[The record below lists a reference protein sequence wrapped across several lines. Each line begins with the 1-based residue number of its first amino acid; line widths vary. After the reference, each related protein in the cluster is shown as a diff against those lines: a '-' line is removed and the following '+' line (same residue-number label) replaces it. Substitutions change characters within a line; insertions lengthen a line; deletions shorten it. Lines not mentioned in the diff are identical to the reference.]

1 MLLDF
6 QRGDS
11 ARPKGHALA
20 YYRDASTGSIHATYL
35 IIPPIA
41 IDLAK
46 YMPPM
51 FSQQVSLADAQS
63 IAAVPLPPVPE
74 KVDGGIDYLRSLADA
89 RDDDIV
95 FMGTMNSTDVQS
107 VLMQVTD
114 AAQEYLRV
122 YRAFADALPKG
133 TAPALEEKSGDA
145 DVQEVLYSLM
155 SERDRLAELAKLV
168 GKLRYAIEGSDQSLV
183 KDTLAEI
190 DGLGAHLPPKYRVED
205 ITRDAQLAGD
215 KGRRLSELR
224 LNRCYRIG
232 DEDYRAVETLD
243 AQIRAVESQP

>member
-11 ARPKGHALA
+11 SRPKGHALA
-20 YYRDASTGSIHATYL
+20 YYRDSSGAIHATYL

-89 RDDDIV
+89 RDDDMV
-95 FMGTMNSTDVQS
+95 FMGTMNSVDVQS
-107 VLMQVTD
+107 VLVQVTD
-114 AAQEYLRV
+114 AAQEYLRI
-122 YRAFADALPKG
+122 YRAFVDTLPKG
-133 TAPALEEKSGDA
+133 GQPALEEKSSDTG
-145 DVQEVLYSLM
+145 VQDVLYSMM

-168 GKLRYAIEGSDQSLV
+168 GKLRYAIDGRDQSLS
-183 KDTLAEI
+183 KDTLTEMQA
-190 DGLGAHLPPKYRVED
+190 LAAHLPAKYRVED
-205 ITRDAQLAGD
+205 ITRDAQLMGD

-224 LNRCYRIG
+224 LNRCYKIC